1 MNRTSMRVSLH
12 TPEGVLFSGLAE
24 HVYAMAENGA
34 LGLQPNHC
42 DFVAALQPG
51 VLIVR
56 DPQQQ
61 ESFFAVDE
69 GLLVKQD
76 DRLDIAVRRGVQGGE
91 LDDLNQVLARTF
103 GELDERERQARSAL
117 SKLEASVVRR
127 FAELAKPL

>member
-1 MNRTSMRVSLH
+1 MSRDSMQVTLH
-12 TPEGVLFSGLAE
+12 TPDGLLYSGRAV

-34 LGLQPNHC
+34 LGLLPNHC
-42 DFVAALQPG
+42 DFVTALQPA

-56 DPQQQ
+56 DLQQQ
-61 ESFFAVDE
+61 ERFFAVDE

-76 DRLDIAVRRGVQGGE
+76 GNLDVAVRRGVQGGA
-91 LDDLNQVLARTF
+91 LDELNQLLASTF

>member
-1 MNRTSMRVSLH
+1 MQQTSMRVHIH
-12 TPEGVLFSGLAE
+12 TPDGLLYDGVAE
-24 HVYAMAENGA
+24 HVYAIAENGA

-42 DFVAALQPG
+42 DFVTALQPA

-56 DPQQQ
+56 DPRQK
-61 ESFFAVDE
+61 ELFFAIDE

-76 DRLDIAVRRGVQGGE
+76 QRIEVAVRRGVQGE
-91 LDDLNQVLARTF
+91 NLEELNQLLLSTF

-127 FAELAKPL
+127 FAELAQPL

>member
-1 MNRTSMRVSLH
+1 MQQTSMRVHIH
-12 TPEGVLFSGLAE
+12 TPDGLLYDGVAE
-24 HVYAMAENGA
+24 HLYAIAENGA

-42 DFVAALQPG
+42 DFVTALQPA

-56 DPQQQ
+56 EPGQQ
-61 ESFFAVDE
+61 ERFFAVDE

-76 DRLDIAVRRGVQGGE
+76 DRLDVAVRRGVQGDS
-91 LDDLNQVLARTF
+91 LDDLNQLLINTF

-127 FAELAKPL
+127 FAELSQPQ